1 MQGLKKNASQ
11 FYLLVLV
18 NAFVGAMIGL
28 ERSVLPGLGKE
39 VFFLNE
45 YTVILSFILAF
56 GITKAFTNL
65 AVAKL
70 MMHKTRKQVLLLGW
84 IAAIPVPFLLMY
96 ASSWWWIIAAN
107 IFLGINQGLAW
118 SSTVIMKIDL
128 VGNKNRGLAMGINE
142 FAGYISVGLAGLL
155 ASNLAANYGYRYF
168 PFLPGIF
175 FVAAGLLISLF
186 LVKDTRHFVIQEAQT
201 STHKI
206 FSRLWTEVSWKH
218 HNMGTVSINGLVNN
232 MNDAMVWGVLP
243 LLLIQRG
250 FSMIEIGWIAAT
262 YPATWGFIQLFTGK
276 LGDHVCKK
284 QLITLGMVI
293 QGLAIFSMVFL
304 YSFGGILIAA
314 ALLGIGTA
322 LVYPSFL
329 TVMAENLHPA
339 QRAVGLSLFRFW
351 RDSGYVAGAIL
362 AGLLADS
369 IGIPGTLVFI
379 AILTIAAGLLAQLR
393 MCCTLK
399 ILWRSNYCADLAFY

>member
-1 MQGLKKNASQ
+1 MQGLKKNAFQ

-28 ERSVLPGLGKE
+28 ERSVLSGLGKE

-56 GITKAFTNL
+56 GLTKALANL

-70 MMHKTRKQVLLLGW
+70 ILLKTRKQVLILGW
-84 IAAIPVPFLLMY
+84 IAALPVPFLLMY
-96 ASSWWWIIAAN
+96 ASSWWWVIAAN

-142 FAGYISVGLAGLL
+142 FAGYVAVGLAALL
-155 ASNLAANYGYRYF
+155 ASNIASNFGYQYF

-175 FVAAGLLISLF
+175 FAVAGLLISLL
-186 LVKDTRHFVIQEAQT
+186 LVKDTSYFVLQETQT
-201 STHKI
+201 TSNKL
-206 FSRLWTEVSWKH
+206 FSDLWKQVSWKH

-250 FSMIEIGWIAAT
+250 FSTVEIGWIAAV
-262 YPATWGFIQLFTGK
+262 YPATWGFAQLFTGK
-276 LGDHVCKK
+276 MGDHVCKK
-284 QLITLGMVI
+284 QLITIGMVI
-293 QGLAIFSMVFL
+293 QGLAIFLMIFL
-304 YSFGGILIAA
+304 YSFPGMLLAA

-322 LVYPSFL
+322 LVYPNFL
-329 TVMAENLHPA
+329 TVMAENLHPS

-351 RDSGYVAGAIL
+351 RDSGYVVGAIL

-369 IGIPGTLVFI
+369 IGITGTLLFI
-379 AILTIAAGLLAQLR
+379 GALTIAAGLLAQIR

-399 ILWRSNYCADLAFY
+399 LLWRTNFCADLAAY

>member
-1 MQGLKKNASQ
+1 MD
-11 FYLLVLV
+11 
-18 NAFVGAMIGL
+18 
-28 ERSVLPGLGKE
+28 R
-39 VFFLNE
+39 
-45 YTVILSFILAF
+45 
-56 GITKAFTNL
+56 
-65 AVAKL
+65 
-70 MMHKTRKQVLLLGW
+70 
-84 IAAIPVPFLLMY
+84 
-96 ASSWWWIIAAN
+96 
-107 IFLGINQGLAW
+107 
-118 SSTVIMKIDL
+118 
-128 VGNKNRGLAMGINE
+128 
-142 FAGYISVGLAGLL
+142 
-155 ASNLAANYGYRYF
+155 SNLSCY
-168 PFLPGIF
+168 L
-175 FVAAGLLISLF
+175 
-186 LVKDTRHFVIQEAQT
+186 
-201 STHKI
+201 
-206 FSRLWTEVSWKH
+206 
-218 HNMGTVSINGLVNN
+218 
-232 MNDAMVWGVLP
+232 
-243 LLLIQRG
+243 
-250 FSMIEIGWIAAT
+250 
-262 YPATWGFIQLFTGK
+262 GFIQLFTGK

>member
-1 MQGLKKNASQ
+1 MVISGIVYRIKHFMMQGLKKNASQ

-18 NAFVGAMIGL
+18 NAFVGTMIGL

-96 ASSWWWIIAAN
+96 ASTWWWVIVAN

-186 LVKDTRHFVIQEAQT
+186 LVKDTRHFVTQEAQT

-232 MNDAMVWGVLP
+232 MNDAMVWGC
-243 LLLIQRG
+243 
-250 FSMIEIGWIAAT
+250 F
-262 YPATWGFIQLFTGK
+262 
-276 LGDHVCKK
+276 HC
-284 QLITLGMVI
+284 
-293 QGLAIFSMVFL
+293 
-304 YSFGGILIAA
+304 YSYKEGS
-314 ALLGIGTA
+314 
-322 LVYPSFL
+322 V
-329 TVMAENLHPA
+329 
-339 QRAVGLSLFRFW
+339 
-351 RDSGYVAGAIL
+351 
-362 AGLLADS
+362 
-369 IGIPGTLVFI
+369 
-379 AILTIAAGLLAQLR
+379 
-393 MCCTLK
+393 
-399 ILWRSNYCADLAFY
+399 

>member
-1 MQGLKKNASQ
+1 MQGLKQNAFQ

-18 NAFVGAMIGL
+18 NAFVGLMIGL
-28 ERSVLPGLGKE
+28 ERSVLSGFGKE

-56 GITKAFTNL
+56 GITKAIANL

-70 MMHKTRKQVLLLGW
+70 MLHKTRKQVLILGW

-96 ASSWWWIIAAN
+96 ASSWWWVILAN

-142 FAGYISVGLAGLL
+142 FAGYMAVGLAGLL

-168 PFLPGIF
+168 PFLPGVL
-175 FVAAGLLISLF
+175 FVIVGLFVSLF
-186 LVKDTRHFVIQEAQT
+186 FIKDTHALVAHESQT
-201 STHKI
+201 SANKI
-206 FSRLWTEVSWKH
+206 FKGLWSEVSWKH

-250 FSMIEIGWIAAT
+250 FSMFEIGWIAAV
-262 YPATWGFIQLFTGK
+262 YPATWGFTQLFTGK
-276 LGDHVCKK
+276 FGDYVCKK
-284 QLITLGMVI
+284 QLITLGMII
-293 QGLAIFSMVFL
+293 QGLAIFSMIFL
-304 YSFGGILIAA
+304 YSFEGMLIAA
-314 ALLGIGTA
+314 LLLGIGTA
-322 LVYPSFL
+322 FVYPSFI
-329 TVMAENLHPA
+329 TVIAENLHPG
-339 QRAVGLSLFRFW
+339 QRAVGMSYFRFW
-351 RDSGYVAGAIL
+351 RDSGYVVGAIL
-362 AGLLADS
+362 AGLLADN
-369 IGIPGTLVFI
+369 IGITGTLVFV
-379 AILTIAAGLLAQLR
+379 ALLTIAAGILAQLR

-399 ILWRSNYCADLAFY
+399 IIWRSNYCVDAAVY